1 MVKEMK
7 ICDFCGRVLNGE
19 PKSVTIDG
27 AEYKD
32 VCMSC
37 VGRLDTFVKRLGTPY
52 VPKAKKEG
60 VEVVSETSTPPQAV
74 EEGKAPLFG
83 KSKK

>member
-1 MVKEMK
+1 MQKMTAV
-7 ICDFCGRVLNGE
+7 CDLCGRVLNGE

-37 VGRLDTFVKRLGTPY
+37 IGRLDTFVKRLGTPY
-52 VPKAKKEG
+52 IPKAKKEG
-60 VEVVSETSTPPQAV
+60 VETVPEAGTPEV
-74 EEGKAPLFG
+74 KAPLFG
-83 KSKK
+83 KQKK